1 MFSFI
6 AFSRSITWS
15 TLSIGFPIPSY
26 WVLPSFFFQVGGSR
40 TSLPNAVKRVTV
52 RVLVNRVFTEFY
64 WVFWSSEALQR
75 LPAMQF
81 EWEATRPTVKAA
93 SHHSPTIRSLS
104 ETLLIMKRYY
114 GRSFF
119 FRRKGAF
126 TGADAR
132 AEAATATATTT
143 TTTTIKVAEKN
154 EASLRK
160 SGRNKWR
167 CWWKKYKNTHRK
179 MTVLGVALKWR
190 PNFKQ
195 KRRSNLPKCKK
206 KKQRCPTKHFQH
218 TFNTSKKQTNQIS
231 IRQKRQF
238 SYQTKLGGER
248 PARLDRIEGKSCEK
262 SAKFAQQQQQQQQ
275 QQQKRPSHRISNPES
290 LHANLDLNNFQS
302 DRPRPSI
309 KHRNPAIPC
318 KSPRV

>member
-206 KKQRCPTKHFQH
+206 KTTLPNETFSTHIQHKQKANQPNIDKTETAILLPNQTWGWTAGAARPYRREKLRKKRKIRSTTTTTTTTTTTKAIEPSHFKSRVVARESRPQ
-218 TFNTSKKQTNQIS
+218 
-231 IRQKRQF
+231 QF
-238 SYQTKLGGER
+238 SIGPTPPFHQT
-248 PARLDRIEGKSCEK
+248 PKS
-262 SAKFAQQQQQQQQ
+262 
-275 QQQKRPSHRISNPES
+275 RDS
-290 LHANLDLNNFQS
+290 L
-302 DRPRPSI
+302 
-309 KHRNPAIPC
+309 
-318 KSPRV
+318 